1 MRPATSAEGSSVTS
15 EKVRFMISK
24 DFLAAVGA
32 VTVAFAHLE
41 NFLESAIWMVLLG
54 NKLEAA
60 AAGRI
65 VTGHLSF
72 SRKLDLYQSLVRLH
86 PGHRDAE
93 LGKLVTTLNKMEEE
107 RNITIHSIWAAST
120 DDQKLMRIKT
130 SARGLLTFK
139 EISVDDLH
147 ENCGR
152 RSSQLPPGLA

>member
-1 MRPATSAEGSSVTS
+1 M
-15 EKVRFMISK
+15 MISK

-32 VTVAFAHLE
+32 VTVEFAHLE
-41 NFLESAIWMVLLG
+41 NFLETAIWTVLLG
-54 NKLEAA
+54 NKLEAQA
-60 AAGRI
+60 TGRI
-65 VTGHLSF
+65 VTAHLSF

-86 PGHRDAE
+86 PGHGDAD
-93 LGKLVTTLNKMEEE
+93 LVKLITTLNQMEEE

-147 ENCGR
+147 EQTKRIKTAADDLLNFH
-152 RSSQLPPGLA
+152 LALLDPNHKTRVSFG